1 MSYRIS
7 ETPLDIVISS
17 TSEPKIAEIKQILA
31 RLPVTLLTKDDVGG
45 WPEIEETG
53 DSYLA
58 NARLKAVKVL
68 EITGRAALADDSG
81 IEVDALQGAPG
92 VRSARFAGE
101 GVSDAQNN
109 AKLVSSL
116 IEVPDELRTARYRCV
131 IVLALPDG
139 RELSSIGTCEGR
151 ITTRASGDG
160 GFGYDPWFI
169 PTGETRTMAELTPQE
184 KHSISH
190 RGKALRGLVAQLEKM
205 FADEES

>member
-1 MSYRIS
+1 M
-7 ETPLDIVISS
+7 DIVISS

-151 ITTRASGDG
+151 IATQASGDG

-169 PTGETRTMAELTPQE
+169 PSGETRTMAELTPQE

>member
-17 TSEPKIAEIKQILA
+17 TSKPKIAEIKQILA
-31 RLPVTLLTKDDVGG
+31 PLPVTLLTKDDVGG
-45 WPEIEETG
+45 WPEIDETG
-53 DSYLA
+53 ESYLA
-58 NARLKAVKVL
+58 NARLKALKVL
-68 EITGRAALADDSG
+68 EVTGRPALADDSG

-109 AKLVSSL
+109 AKLASSL
-116 IEVPDELRTARYRCV
+116 TDVPDELRTARYRCV

-139 RELSSIGTCEGR
+139 REISSIGTCEGR
-151 ITTRASGDG
+151 ITTKAIGDG

-169 PTGETRTMAELTPQE
+169 PSGETRTMAELTPQE

-205 FADEES
+205 FAGEES

>member
-1 MSYRIS
+1 M
-7 ETPLDIVISS
+7 DIVISS
-17 TSEPKIAEIKQILA
+17 TSKPKIAEIKQILA

-58 NARLKAVKVL
+58 NARLKALKVL
-68 EITGRAALADDSG
+68 EITGLAALADDSG

-92 VRSARFAGE
+92 VRSARFAGD
-101 GVSDAQNN
+101 GATDAQNN

-131 IVLALPDG
+131 ILLALPDG
-139 RELSSIGTCEGR
+139 REMSSIGTCEGR
-151 ITTRASGDG
+151 ITTHASGDA
-160 GFGYDPWFI
+160 GFGYDPWFM
-169 PTGETRTMAELTPQE
+169 PSGETRTMAELTPQE

-205 FADEES
+205 FPGEES